1 MSVFTPLARP
11 ELEAFL
17 APYGL
22 GRLRDF
28 QGIAAGTENSN
39 FFISLEQGEFVLTLV
54 ERGPI
59 QDLPFFIELLDV
71 LHDADLPVPYALRTT
86 DGVALRE
93 LAGKPALLQPRLP
106 GKHIKQPNNQ
116 HCAQVGEL
124 LGHLHLATRE
134 HVLERKTDRG
144 LDWMLEEGPRLMPRL
159 APAQGKLLQDSLD
172 EIAKHHAK
180 ILALP
185 RANLHADLFRD
196 NVLFEGTHLTGLIDF
211 YNACSGP
218 MLYDL
223 AITLNDWCCDEAG
236 IIDGAR
242 ARALLGA
249 YSTLRPFTA
258 GEAEL
263 WPVMLRVACVRFWLS
278 RLIAAESFAGMDVL
292 IHDPKDFEV
301 RLAARQNVEI
311 ALPFAL

>member
-39 FFISLEQGEFVLTLV
+39 FFVSLEQGEFVLTLV

-106 GKHIKQPNNQ
+106 GKHIKLPNSQ
-116 HCAQVGEL
+116 HCAQVGDL
-124 LGHLHLATRE
+124 LGHLHLATRG

-144 LDWMLEEGPRLMPRL
+144 LDWMLEEGSRLMPRL
-159 APAQGKLLQDSLD
+159 EPVQGKLLQASLD
-172 EIAKHHAK
+172 EIAKHHAQ

-196 NVLFEGTHLTGLIDF
+196 NALFEGTHLTGLIDF

-223 AITLNDWCCDEAG
+223 AIALNDWCCDEAG

-258 GEAEL
+258 GEAEV

-292 IHDPKDFEV
+292 IHDPKEFEA
-301 RLAARQNVEI
+301 RLAARQQVEV

>member
-1 MSVFTPLARP
+1 MSVFTPLSRP
-11 ELEAFL
+11 ELETFL

-54 ERGPI
+54 ERGPV

-71 LHDADLPVPYALRTT
+71 LHEADLPVPYALRTT
-86 DGVALRE
+86 DGIALRE

-106 GKHIKQPNNQ
+106 GKHIKQTNAQ
-116 HCAQVGEL
+116 HCIQVGEF
-124 LGHLHLATRE
+124 LGHIHLATRG
-134 HVLERKTDRG
+134 HVLTRKTDRG
-144 LDWMLEEGPRLMPRL
+144 LDWMSEEGARQL
-159 APAQGKLLQDSLD
+159 AMLDKDAGELLHGALA
-172 EIAKHHAK
+172 EIEQYKER

-196 NVLFEGTHLTGLIDF
+196 NALFEGTHLTGVIDF

-223 AITLNDWCCDEAG
+223 AISLNDWCSDDSG
-236 IIDGAR
+236 KIDVAR
-242 ARALLGA
+242 ARAMLGA
-249 YSTLRPFTA
+249 YAALRPFTA
-258 GEAEL
+258 AEAEL
-263 WPVMLRVACVRFWLS
+263 WPTMLRVACVRFWLS
-278 RLIAAESFAGMDVL
+278 RLVAAQAFAGLDVL
-292 IHDPKDFEV
+292 IHDPAEFEQ
-301 RLAARQNVEI
+301 RLALRQKVEI
-311 ALPFAL
+311 VLPFAL